1 MTAQI
6 YRDAWGIPHL
16 RADSADELARAQG
29 RVTALDRGRQIEVER
44 HRAQGTS
51 ASFLGVHA
59 LPWDLFARRARLDDT
74 ARRCFEALERRDPET
89 ARWVRAYVDGVNEGL
104 GVGTSGSG
112 GDEGA
117 VSGPASASVAG
128 MGDASLSGLGGTGV
142 PASGSGGTGTHTSG
156 SDRAGTLTSGA
167 GGTGVPASGSGG
179 TGTPTSGSDR
189 AGTLTSGAGGTGV
202 PASGLDGTGTPT
214 SGPDRT
220 GTPTSG
226 AGGTGVLASGSGGM
240 DISASGAGSA
250 DIFAAGPDRAGTPTS
265 GTDRTVTSAPTP
277 DKTVTPAPEFANSG
291 PAPAHWAPW
300 TPLGIWLA
308 THILFAGFP
317 AKLWR
322 EEAIRHLGAD
332 AVGLFATDGPGT
344 SGSNGWLVGG
354 ERTATGRAVLAGDP
368 HRFIEDPGV
377 YQQVHL
383 SCPEFDVV
391 GLAVPGVPGIAHFGH
406 TGTVAWAITNAMAD
420 YQDLYRERLRR
431 TGAGVEAL
439 GPDGSWRRAARHTEI
454 IEVAGEAPVEVEV
467 IETER
472 GPVVIGGPEGLD
484 GGIVGEPVGLDGGI
498 VGRVEGLDGGIVG
511 EPVGLDGGISAPP
524 DTPPLAVSLRYPP
537 RVTDDLG
544 FTALLPLLRARQVA
558 DVDRAFDDWAE
569 PVNVVQAADT
579 EGGLLHRVAGRVPIR
594 AEANRTRLVP
604 AWEPGH
610 EWHGWHQ
617 PPRGHLTDDGIA
629 VMANQRGPATPL
641 GVEFAPSHRA
651 DRITALLAEREKWS
665 AADMPAIHMDT
676 HLGSATPLLDH
687 LTALTNLTP
696 EASALRDRLLAWD
709 RRMDADSTDAA
720 AYAAVRGAVVRRL
733 AAHPAFAALAEPPAY
748 PEVFAPWLALL
759 PRVAFALEHL
769 LSARELYGIDRPEI
783 VRAAVEEA
791 AAEPVGTWG
800 DTHRLAPWRAFGG
813 TPTPG
818 PGLSGDHDCVLCTSA
833 VPGLTDLSAR
843 GPAARFVWDLA
854 RREDSLWV
862 VPLGAS
868 GMPGSPH
875 HRDQLPLWLKGD
887 LVPVVT
893 DLARLELHE
902 ETAPVREHV
911 HSQHITGFGTIRILP
926 LDPVADA
933 GTIHRWVS
941 EERAAFWGMNGLTQA
956 QVTEIYAHMDTLDTH
971 HAHLVRLN
979 SEPVALLQTYDPA
992 ADRVGDCYAVAPG
1005 DIGIHLLL
1013 APAGPDGDRPG
1024 WSATLMGVLA
1034 SYVLLGLDRRR
1045 VVVDPD
1051 VRNEKA
1057 IARFLRQGF
1066 VAGPRVVLPEVDI
1079 PDVFLPEKHAQ
1090 LAFLPREVAF
1100 P

>member
-1 MTAQI
+1 MTTEI

-16 RADSADELARAQG
+16 RAGTADGLARAQG
-29 RVTALDRGRQIEVER
+29 RVTALDRAWQLEVER

-51 ASFLGVHA
+51 AAFLGTAA
-59 LPWDLFARRARLDDT
+59 LPWDLFARRVRLDDT
-74 ARRCFEALERRDPET
+74 ARRCFAALEERDPET
-89 ARWVRAYVDGVNEGL
+89 ARWVRSYVDGVNEGL
-104 GVGTSGSG
+104 EAGV
-112 GDEGA
+112 
-117 VSGPASASVAG
+117 
-128 MGDASLSGLGGTGV
+128 
-142 PASGSGGTGTHTSG
+142 
-156 SDRAGTLTSGA
+156 
-167 GGTGVPASGSGG
+167 
-179 TGTPTSGSDR
+179 
-189 AGTLTSGAGGTGV
+189 
-202 PASGLDGTGTPT
+202 
-214 SGPDRT
+214 
-220 GTPTSG
+220 
-226 AGGTGVLASGSGGM
+226 
-240 DISASGAGSA
+240 
-250 DIFAAGPDRAGTPTS
+250 
-265 GTDRTVTSAPTP
+265 
-277 DKTVTPAPEFANSG
+277 PAPEFAKSG
-291 PAPAHWAPW
+291 LIPGRWEPW
-300 TPLGIWLA
+300 TPLGVWLA

-344 SGSNGWLVGG
+344 SGSNGWLVSG
-354 ERTATGRAVLAGDP
+354 ERTTTGRALLAGDP

-391 GLAVPGVPGIAHFGH
+391 GLTVPGVPGIAHFGH

-439 GPDGSWRRAARHTEI
+439 GPDGGWRRAARHTET
-454 IEVAGEAPVEVEV
+454 IEVAGEEPVEVEV

-484 GGIVGEPVGLDGGI
+484 GGISEPAGV
-498 VGRVEGLDGGIVG
+498 
-511 EPVGLDGGISAPP
+511 
-524 DTPPLAVSLRYPP
+524 PPLAVSLRYPP

-544 FTALLPLLRARQVA
+544 FTVLLPLLRARQVA

-579 EGGLLHRVAGRVPIR
+579 EGGLLHRVAGKVPSR

-610 EWHGWHQ
+610 EWQGWHE
-617 PPRGHLTDDGIA
+617 PPRGRLTDDGVA

-651 DRITALLAEREKWS
+651 DRIAELLAGREKWS

-676 HLGSATPLLDH
+676 HLGSAAPLLDH
-687 LTALTNLTP
+687 LAALTDLTP
-696 EASALRDRLLAWD
+696 EASALRDRLLTWD

-733 AAHPAFAALAEPPAY
+733 VAHPAFAALAEPPAY
-748 PEVFAPWLALL
+748 PEVFLPWLGLL

-769 LSARELYGIDRPEI
+769 LSARELYGIDRPET

-791 AAEPVGTWG
+791 AAQPTGMWG
-800 DTHRLAPWRAFGG
+800 DTHRLTPWRASGG

-833 VPGLTDLSAR
+833 VPGFTDLSAR

-868 GMPGSPH
+868 GVAGSPH

-887 LVPVVT
+887 LVPVIT
-893 DLARLELHE
+893 DFSRLEPE
-902 ETAPVREHV
+902 PEPGPAPESSPGPEPGTPVREPVHAQHV
-911 HSQHITGFGTIRILP
+911 DGFGTVHVRP

-933 GTIHRWVS
+933 ATIHRWVS
-941 EERAAFWGMNGLTQA
+941 GQRAAFWGMNGLTQV

-971 HAHLVRLN
+971 HAHLVLRDA
-979 SEPVALLQTYDPA
+979 EPVGLLQTYDPA
-992 ADRVGDCYAVAPG
+992 ADRVGDCYDVRPG

-1013 APAGPDGDRPG
+1013 APAGPDGEQPG
-1024 WSATLMGVLA
+1024 WSAALMGVLT
-1034 SYVLLGLDRRR
+1034 SYVLLGLDRHR

-1079 PDVFLPEKHAQ
+1079 PDVFIPEKHAQ

>member
-1 MTAQI
+1 MTTQI
-6 YRDAWGIPHL
+6 YRDTWGIPHL

-29 RVTALDRGRQIEVER
+29 RVTALDRAWRIEVER

-51 ASFLGVHA
+51 ASFLGVCA
-59 LPWDLFARRARLDDT
+59 LPWDLFARRVRLDDT
-74 ARRCFEALERRDPET
+74 ARRCFEALEKRDPET

-104 GVGTSGSG
+104 AAGTS
-112 GDEGA
+112 
-117 VSGPASASVAG
+117 
-128 MGDASLSGLGGTGV
+128 
-142 PASGSGGTGTHTSG
+142 
-156 SDRAGTLTSGA
+156 
-167 GGTGVPASGSGG
+167 
-179 TGTPTSGSDR
+179 
-189 AGTLTSGAGGTGV
+189 
-202 PASGLDGTGTPT
+202 
-214 SGPDRT
+214 
-220 GTPTSG
+220 
-226 AGGTGVLASGSGGM
+226 
-240 DISASGAGSA
+240 
-250 DIFAAGPDRAGTPTS
+250 
-265 GTDRTVTSAPTP
+265 
-277 DKTVTPAPEFANSG
+277 APEFADSG
-291 PAPAHWAPW
+291 LERGRWNPW

-322 EEAIRHLGAD
+322 EEAIRHLGPD

-344 SGSNGWLVGG
+344 SGSNGWLVSG
-354 ERTATGRAVLAGDP
+354 ERTTTGQALLAGDP

-391 GLAVPGVPGIAHFGH
+391 GLTVPGVPGIAHFGH

-439 GPDGSWRRAARHTEI
+439 GPDGSWRRAARHTETI
-454 IEVAGEAPVEVEV
+454 DVAGEDPVEVEI

-484 GGIVGEPVGLDGGI
+484 A
-498 VGRVEGLDGGIVG
+498 
-511 EPVGLDGGISAPP
+511 GISTSLH
-524 DTPPLAVSLRYPP
+524 TPPLAVSLRYPP
-537 RVTDDLG
+537 RVTEDLG
-544 FTALLPLLRARQVA
+544 FTSLLPLLRARQVA

-579 EGGLLHRVAGRVPIR
+579 EGGTLHRVAGKVPLR
-594 AEANRTRLVP
+594 ADANRTRLVP

-610 EWHGWHQ
+610 EWHGWHE
-617 PPRGHLTDDGIA
+617 PPRAGLTDDGIA

-641 GVEFAPSHRA
+641 GVEFAPNHRA
-651 DRITALLAEREKWS
+651 DRITALLAERDKWS
-665 AADMPAIHMDT
+665 AADLPAIHMDT

-687 LTALTNLTP
+687 LAALTDLTP
-696 EASALRDRLLAWD
+696 EASALRERLLAWD

-733 AAHPAFAALAEPPAY
+733 AAHPTFAALAEPPAY
-748 PEVFAPWLALL
+748 PEVFLPWLALL

-769 LSARELYGIDRPEI
+769 LSARELYGIDRPET

-791 AAEPVGTWG
+791 AAKPVGTWG
-800 DTHRLAPWRAFGG
+800 DTHRLTPWRALGE
-813 TPTPG
+813 TAPTPA
-818 PGLSGDHDCVLCTSA
+818 PGLSGDHDCVLCTSS

-868 GMPGSPH
+868 GVAGSAH

-887 LVPVVT
+887 LVPVIT
-893 DLARLELHE
+893 DFTRLELHE
-902 ETAPVREHV
+902 ETAPIRQPV
-911 HSQHITGFGTIRILP
+911 HAQHITGFGIVRVLP

-933 GTIHRWVS
+933 PTIHRWVS
-941 EERAAFWGMNGLTQA
+941 EQRAAFWGMNGLTQA
-956 QVTEIYAHMDTLDTH
+956 QVTEIYAHMDTLDSH
-971 HAHLVRLN
+971 HAHLVTRDD
-979 SEPVALLQTYDPA
+979 EPVGLLQTYDPA
-992 ADRVGDCYAVAPG
+992 ADRVGDCYAVEPG

-1045 VVVDPD
+1045 IVVDPD

-1079 PDVFLPEKHAQ
+1079 PDVFIPEKHAQ